1 MGPEDRRV
9 PLAFE
14 EHDARID
21 AEAKVQERMPAP
33 DAFCGEGVQKGV
45 RRAGRAFRGAEGE
58 QVKNGSE
65 RRVIAHGEA
74 LQRAFS
80 IDGPVLVDV
89 VVAKEEL
96 AIPPQIKLEQA
107 IYDKVNGKENRRM
120 LLALL
125 THKPMEEITEEEAG
139 EKLERLREK
148 KW

>member
-33 DAFCGEGVQKGV
+33 DAFCGKGVQKGV

-58 QVKNGSE
+58 QMENGSE

-74 LQRAFS
+74 LQRAFTVPRREQQGVGHGLH
-80 IDGPVLVDV
+80 IRADV
-89 VVAKEEL
+89 PE
-96 AIPPQIKLEQA
+96 
-107 IYDKVNGKENRRM
+107 
-120 LLALL
+120 
-125 THKPMEEITEEEAG
+125 
-139 EKLERLREK
+139 
-148 KW
+148 

>member
-33 DAFCGEGVQKGV
+33 DAFCGKGVQKGV

-58 QVKNGSE
+58 QVENGSE

-107 IYDKVNGKENRRM
+107 KGFSLYM
-120 LLALL
+120 LRAIISGRGDEVIELAK
-125 THKPMEEITEEEAG
+125 TNW
-139 EKLERLREK
+139 LR
-148 KW
+148 